1 MSFFRETVDS
11 IVSDIQNKIERLHVV
26 AELKDEES
34 KVHAA
39 IVAERQKLAAEA
51 SAVAARARAVAA
63 KFASLIES
71 V

>member
-1 MSFFRETVDS
+1 MGFFRETVDS

-26 AELKDEES
+26 AEAKRLEAEAHDA
-34 KVHAA
+34 V
-39 IVAERQKLAAEA
+39 VAERSKLASE
-51 SAVAARARAVAA
+51 ARAVKVRAEAVAA